1 MFKPELKNT
10 GWKIA
15 PEVVFEITGENYQE
29 SSRLYRRYY
38 EVEKN
43 NGSIITLSEPNL
55 KYNTEEEKA
64 STMINDSLMDVVWD
78 AMTISELEAHF
89 KNAISDWM
97 DCQLRLELDGDL
109 IFGWIHYNHKNK
121 INTFRFKIDIK
132 GKFSK
137 C

>member
-10 GWKIA
+10 GWEIV

-29 SSRLYRRYY
+29 SARLYRKYY
-38 EVEKN
+38 EVEKKD
-43 NGSIITLSEPNL
+43 GSKITLSEPSL
-55 KYNTEEEKA
+55 EYNTEEEKL

-78 AMTISELEAHF
+78 AMTISELETHF
-89 KNAISDWM
+89 KNAISDWTN
-97 DCQLRLELDGDL
+97 CQLRLELDGDL
-109 IFGWIHYNHKNK
+109 IFGWIHYNHKKK
-121 INTFRFKIDIK
+121 INTFRFKINIK